1 MPGCQVRLLF
11 MGTPVYAVPVLE
23 GLCAA
28 NGVQVV
34 AVYTPPDRPRGRGRP
49 TEMTPV
55 KSFAVHRDLPVRQP
69 NSLRPEQA
77 LQELAEFQPDVI
89 VVAAYGKLLPPAVL
103 ALPPHGCI
111 NIHPSLLPRYRGP
124 SPVATA
130 ILDAAAVTGVTL
142 MLLDER
148 MDTGPVVAQREY
160 ALFGQETADS
170 LTATLF
176 QLGGEMLLEC
186 LEPWL
191 AGRIKAEPQDDAQAT
206 LTRKLERTD
215 GEADWLTTAVEL
227 ERRRRAYDT
236 WPGLFTSW
244 ESKVL
249 KLLDV
254 VPLAG
259 DANRLVQPGLVVA
272 VPLEE
277 TPVAVATGDGL
288 LGLRMVQLEGRRAQ
302 SAADFLRGY
311 PRLIGARLGG

>member
-1 MPGCQVRLLF
+1 MPGGQVRLLF

-23 GLCAA
+23 ALCETK
-28 NGVQVV
+28 GVQVV

-55 KSFAVHRDLPVRQP
+55 KSFAIHRDLPVRQP

-77 LQELAEFQPDVI
+77 QQEIAEFQPDVI
-89 VVAAYGKLLPPAVL
+89 VVAAYGKLLPPPVL
-103 ALPPHGCI
+103 ELPPHGCI
-111 NIHPSLLPRYRGP
+111 NLHPSLLPRYRGA

-142 MLLDER
+142 MLLDEG
-148 MDTGPVVAQREY
+148 MDTGPVIAQREY
-160 ALFGQETADS
+160 PLSGKETADS

-176 QLGGEMLLEC
+176 QRGGEMLLQC
-186 LEPWL
+186 LDPWL

-215 GEADWLTTAVEL
+215 GDADWLTTAVEL
-227 ERRRRAYDT
+227 DRRRRAYEP

-259 DANRLVQPGLVVA
+259 DANARVQPGLVVA
-272 VPLEE
+272 FPSSE
-277 TPVAVATGDGL
+277 TPVAVGTGDGL
-288 LGLRMVQLEGRRAQ
+288 LGLWNVQLEGRRAQ
-302 SAADFLRGY
+302 SSADFLRGY
-311 PRLIGARLGG
+311 PGLIGARLGV